1 MSVHG
6 HGITSVKL
14 GYIPSALFINEPQFT
29 WKNLKLP
36 PLLKFLGGPIQ
47 REGVKL

>member
-1 MSVHG
+1 MPVHG
-6 HGITSVKL
+6 HGVISVKL
-14 GYIPSALFINEPQFT
+14 GYIPSAPFINEPQFK
-29 WKNLKLP
+29 WKNLNFP

>member
-6 HGITSVKL
+6 HGVISVKL
-14 GYIPSALFINEPQFT
+14 GYIPSAPFINKPQFI

-47 REGVKL
+47 SEGVKL